1 MEIIPMAEA
10 HVSSVAKLE
19 AACFSMPWSENSV
32 RGELTNDLSL
42 WLVAIDGDTLVGY
55 IGSQT
60 CGEESDMMNVAVAPE
75 YRRQGIAEALVKAL
89 CCSLA
94 DLGASS
100 LTLEVRA
107 SNTSAIMLYEKLSF
121 VQIGR
126 RPRYYTRPT
135 EDALIFRKELF
146 V

>member
-1 MEIIPMAEA
+1 MEIIPMTEA
-10 HVSSVAKLE
+10 HVFSVAKLE

-89 CCSLA
+89 CSSLA
-94 DLGASS
+94 NQGASS

>member
-1 MEIIPMAEA
+1 MQILPMTEL
-10 HVSSVAKLE
+10 HVASVAALE
-19 AACFSMPWSENSV
+19 ALCFSMPWSENSV

-42 WLVAIDGDTLVGY
+42 WLVAMDGDILAGY

-75 YRRQGIAEALVKAL
+75 YRRQGVAEALVEAL
-89 CCSLA
+89 CKSLA
-94 DLGASS
+94 ERGATS
-100 LTLEVRA
+100 LALEVRA
-107 SNTSAIMLYEKLSF
+107 SNTPAISLYEKQSF

-135 EDALIFRKELF
+135 EDALIYRKELL